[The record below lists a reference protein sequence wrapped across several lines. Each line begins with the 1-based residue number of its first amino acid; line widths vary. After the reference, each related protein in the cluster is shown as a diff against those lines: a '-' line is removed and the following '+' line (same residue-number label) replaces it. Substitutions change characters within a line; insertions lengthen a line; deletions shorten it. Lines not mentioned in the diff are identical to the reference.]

1 MAKGKSGGAGG
12 RAGHLDALDVTASL
26 KKADYKKQLKKL
38 QTKLLRIQQAYLHT
52 GDSAVIVFEGW
63 DAAGK
68 GGTIRCMSA
77 VLDPRGFKVWP
88 IAAPRQYHLER
99 HYLTRFWERLPP
111 RGAIAVFDRSWY
123 GRVLVERVEGL
134 AAEQDWRRAYDE
146 INEFER
152 LLNADGTRIIKIFLH
167 ITPEVQLARFAKRM
181 RNPMKRWKLT
191 YDDFRNRGQWNEYE
205 AAIDEMVDR
214 TSTPIAPWTLISSN
228 DKRHA
233 RVAALGLIADRLA
246 SGVRLEPT
254 PLDAQVAAEAAAL
267 FDGFDLGWEGSGD

>member
-1 MAKGKSGGAGG
+1 MAKGTIPG
-12 RAGHLDALDVTASL
+12 RGGHLDALDMTASL
-26 KKADYKKQLKKL
+26 EKAAYKKQLKKL
-38 QTKLLRIQQAYLHT
+38 QTRLLRIQQAYLHT
-52 GDSAVIVFEGW
+52 GDAAVIVFEGW

-77 VLDPRGFKVWP
+77 VLDSRGFKVWP

-134 AAEQDWRRAYDE
+134 TPEPDWRRAYAE

-152 LLNADGTRIIKIFLH
+152 LLTADGTRVVKIFLH
-167 ITPEVQLARFAKRM
+167 ITPDVQLARFARRM

-191 YDDFRNRGQWNEYE
+191 YDDFRNRGQWSEYE
-205 AAIDEMVDR
+205 TAIDEMVDR
-214 TSTPIAPWTLISSN
+214 TSTEIAPWALISSN

-233 RVAALGLIADRLA
+233 RAAALGLIADRLA
-246 SGVRLEPT
+246 SGVSLEPA
-254 PLDAQVAAEAAAL
+254 PLDPQVAAEAAAL
-267 FDGFDLGWEGSGD
+267 FGSSGRGWEGSGD